1 MSDKEV
7 PVNRRTISSIGAMI
21 IAILGATSI
30 SYGRDRSVSI
40 GRDDDVTSCDQLN
53 IRFDQRA
60 ATLEPEVFKVSKDSA
75 KPLRVVTEF
84 HGGIVVYGG
93 TQDQYTVKAC
103 KAAVN
108 NDNGRKLL
116 QQIKVA
122 VANGEV
128 KVDGPTPNED
138 WLVYFIIEVP
148 TNANVDLTAV
158 NAPISIRSFSG
169 RALARTTNGPIAVME
184 SSGTIDVKA
193 VNGPVAF
200 RGSSGDVTLRAE
212 NGPIDIEIE
221 SARWQGAKLDAHTE
235 NGPVQLHLPA
245 KFESAALVETSAHSP
260 FQCRAEACGT
270 AKRTWDDNS
279 RRIEFGGS
287 SPVVKVSNVTGPVS
301 IVDHE
306 GSL

>member
-1 MSDKEV
+1 
-7 PVNRRTISSIGAMI
+7 VNRRTISIAAMF

-30 SYGRDRSVSI
+30 CYGRDRSVLI
-40 GRDDDVTSCDQLN
+40 GRDDDVTGCDQLH

-60 ATLEPEVFKVSKDSA
+60 AAVEPEVFKVSKDSA

-84 HGGIVVYGG
+84 HGGIVVYGD

-116 QQIKVA
+116 RQINVA

-128 KVDGPTPNED
+128 KVDAPSASED
-138 WLVYFIIEVP
+138 WLVYFIIESP
-148 TNANVDLTAV
+148 KDANVDLTAV

-169 RALARTTNGPIAVME
+169 RALARTTNGPIAVKD
-184 SSGTIDVKA
+184 SSGMINVKA

-200 RGSSGDVTLRAE
+200 RGSSGDVTLRAD

-270 AKRTWDDNS
+270 AKRTWNDNS

-287 SPVVKVSNVTGPVS
+287 SPVVKVSNVNGPVS
-301 IVDHE
+301 IVEHK

>member
-1 MSDKEV
+1 M
-7 PVNRRTISSIGAMI
+7 NRRTISSIAAMI
-21 IAILGATSI
+21 VAIFGVTSI

-40 GRDDDVTSCDQLN
+40 GRDDNVTACDQLN
-53 IRFDQRA
+53 IRFDRRA
-60 ATLEPEVFKVSKDSA
+60 AAVESQEFKVTKEASKA
-75 KPLRVVTEF
+75 LRVVTEY
-84 HGGIVVYGG
+84 HGGIVVYGS

-103 KAAVN
+103 KAAV
-108 NDNGRKLL
+108 DSDDSRKLL

-128 KVDGPTPNED
+128 KVDGPSASED
-138 WLVYFIIEVP
+138 WLVYFIIEAP

-169 RALARTTNGPIAVME
+169 RVLARTTNGPIAVKE

-287 SPVVKVSNVTGPVS
+287 SPVVKVSNVNGPVS
-301 IVDHE
+301 IVDHK

>member
-1 MSDKEV
+1 M
-7 PVNRRTISSIGAMI
+7 NRRTISSIAAMI
-21 IAILGATSI
+21 IAILGVTSI

-40 GRDDDVTSCDQLN
+40 GQDDDVTSCDQLN
-53 IRFDQRA
+53 IRFDQRPA
-60 ATLEPEVFKVSKDSA
+60 AVEPQEFKVAKDA
-75 KPLRVVTEF
+75 TKPLRVVTEF
-84 HGGIVVYGG
+84 HGGIVLYGG
-93 TQDQYTVKAC
+93 TQDRYTVKAC

-108 NDNGRKLL
+108 SDNGRKLL

-122 VANGEV
+122 VGNGEV
-128 KVDGPTPNED
+128 KVDGPAASED
-138 WLVYFIIEVP
+138 WLVYFIIEAP
-148 TNANVDLTAV
+148 KDANVHLTAV
-158 NAPISIRSFSG
+158 NAPISIRGFSG
-169 RALARTTNGPIAVME
+169 RALARTTNGPIAVKGSTGM
-184 SSGTIDVKA
+184 IDAKA

-235 NGPVQLHLPA
+235 NGPVQLHLPV

-260 FQCRAEACGT
+260 FQCRAEACGS

-287 SPVVKVSNVTGPVS
+287 SPVVKVSNVNGPVS
-301 IVDHE
+301 IVDHK